1 MATSLA
7 TALLPAPQLGL
18 GESILFGVV
27 AVIAVVCAL
36 ACSPLSVR
44 STRP

>member
-18 GESILFGVV
+18 GESILFGVGRRH
-27 AVIAVVCAL
+27 
-36 ACSPLSVR
+36 CSGVR
-44 STRP
+44 PGRAHR